1 MPRLAFRD
9 LIEKM
14 FPSDEGRKR
23 TNELVTRGVEA
34 LRLARDERGFAMG
47 DTMRVPSRLEL
58 RLPQDRYDE
67 LASMDA
73 MRDLEFFFND
83 ELMKDLAA
91 EKLRTFGDHAV
102 HVTIAVDP
110 SLQPDEIYAMVLTP
124 ENEMGKRGSVR
135 LAGSPQGRGAA
146 AQESTRVLG
155 DESAS
160 TQTLDAAT
168 RGYGAAYHLRIS
180 GPGGYSHEERLEGA
194 HWIIGRRGSSG
205 RPLPAGYR
213 KLDIEVRETISRE
226 QVKVDLFD
234 DRIRIERI
242 GKAPVGLSKRDLLGE
257 GENRVLAL
265 GAPFVIE
272 DYEVVISR

>member
-1 MPRLAFRD
+1 
-9 LIEKM
+9 
-14 FPSDEGRKR
+14 
-23 TNELVTRGVEA
+23 
-34 LRLARDERGFAMG
+34 MG

-58 RLPQDRYDE
+58 RLPQERYDE
-67 LASMDA
+67 LSSMDA

-102 HVTIAVDP
+102 HVTIAVDAT
-110 SLQPDEIYAMVLTP
+110 LQPDEIYAVVLTP
-124 ENEMGKRGSVR
+124 ENEPGKRSGVR
-135 LAGSPQGRGAA
+135 LAGSPQGRAA
-146 AQESTRVLG
+146 AGSSHDSTRVLG
-155 DESAS
+155 DDSAS

-168 RGYGAAYHLRIS
+168 RGYGSAYHVRIS
-180 GPGGYSHEERLEGA
+180 GPGGFSHEERLEGT

-234 DRIRIERI
+234 VRIRIERI

-257 GENRVLAL
+257 GENRVIAL

-272 DYEVVISR
+272 DYEVVITR